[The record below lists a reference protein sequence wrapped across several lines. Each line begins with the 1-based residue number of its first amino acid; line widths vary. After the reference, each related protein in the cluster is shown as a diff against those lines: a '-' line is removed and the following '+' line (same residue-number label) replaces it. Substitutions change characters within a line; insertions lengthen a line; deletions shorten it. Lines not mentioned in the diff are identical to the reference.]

1 MADNVVIDYGIDA
14 PQAVKD
20 LFWRAGTLSA
30 LGVGIFF
37 MNKAEHPG
45 PALTLMILLVLV
57 GLGFL
62 TAGFYLRWSS
72 QVAKLKMRDTLLD
85 KIQWTGDEKVL
96 DVGCGRGLLAI
107 GVAKR
112 LKKGRVTG
120 IDVWDGSLLS
130 GNKLDAAVEN
140 AKAAGVADRVK
151 IENGNALKLTYG
163 DKSYDVVVS
172 SLMLH
177 GILEADARA
186 YALKEMV
193 RVLKPGGQVAIFDV
207 SKAGEYAAVL
217 REAGADPVDDSHSA
231 WLGLSPGRF
240 VIARK
245 KA

>member
-1 MADNVVIDYGIDA
+1 MAENVAIDYGIDE
-14 PQAVKD
+14 PKTVKD
-20 LFWRAGTLSA
+20 LFWRAGTFSA
-30 LGVGIFF
+30 LGIGIFF

-45 PALTLMILLVLV
+45 PAMTLLILFLLV

-62 TAGFYLRWSS
+62 AAGFYLRWSS

-107 GVAKR
+107 GAAKR

-120 IDVWDGSLLS
+120 IDVWDGSFLS

-140 AKAAGVADRVK
+140 AKEEGVADRVK

-172 SLMLH
+172 SLVLH
-177 GILEADARA
+177 GILETDARA
-186 YALKEMV
+186 AALREMV
-193 RVLKPGGQVAIFDV
+193 RVLKPGGQLGIFDV
-207 SKAGEYAAVL
+207 STAGEYAGVL

-231 WLGLSPGRF
+231 WLGLSAGRF

-245 KA
+245 KS